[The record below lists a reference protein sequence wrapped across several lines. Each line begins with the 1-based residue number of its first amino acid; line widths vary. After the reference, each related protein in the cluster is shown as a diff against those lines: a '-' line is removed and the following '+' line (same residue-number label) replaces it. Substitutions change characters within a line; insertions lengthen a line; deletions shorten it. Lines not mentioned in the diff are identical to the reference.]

1 MARRLLASPR
11 LCAYIIDPCA
21 PWTCA
26 SLVLM
31 LLSSGLRLCYF
42 ICVPQPVE
50 THFVHLILPLAAA
63 TMFICAIAFFGART
77 ALPTAIGVLVG
88 VVFFALKAQS
98 FTPLHQTLCTI
109 LYLGVAVLYSLTVT
123 DVIPTKKLLYPLFG
137 LPLLY
142 HIFVEDTQY
151 YFFASPPVPFVQ
163 WLPEMSVL
171 CIMAALLCAS
181 IALQRRDG
189 VADHSLDFGQ

>member
-1 MARRLLASPR
+1 MACRLFSRPRACAYVFDISSAWTYVSYAFMILAS
-11 LCAYIIDPCA
+11 L
-21 PWTCA
+21 
-26 SLVLM
+26 
-31 LLSSGLRLCYF
+31 LRLFYF
-42 ICVPQPVE
+42 LRVPQPAE
-50 THFVHLILPLAAA
+50 MHLVHLIMPLTASALYV
-63 TMFICAIAFFGART
+63 CAIVFLGERT
-77 ALPTAIGVLVG
+77 ALPSAAGVLLG

-109 LYLGVAVLYSLTVT
+109 LYLTVAVLYTATVT
-123 DVIPTKKLLYPLFG
+123 GVIPTKKLLYPLFG

-151 YFFASPPVPFVQ
+151 YFFATPPVPLIE

-181 IALQRRDG
+181 VALRHHKD
-189 VADHSLDFGQ
+189 